1 MISLIAKDI
10 FAYSKLLK
18 SNKENVLKTSSNVN
32 EIFEKCKMRLNLQ
45 GNISFIVQEKIKTPS
60 LCGILKPKI
69 LITSEVTT
77 FSENELECIFVHEL
91 NHYKA
96 KHHYIYLVLLM
107 LKRVYWFNPIIYFAD
122 KVIKQDLEYMV
133 DEQALDV
140 LKNEKMYFK
149 TIVKI
154 LALNSGLP
162 YSLPNI
168 CGGKI
173 DLERRIKQVKNIKND
188 TSFSILIICIVIL
201 TLSMIT
207 ISFASEKT
215 YTNENVFGEELEI
228 KEEAEIR
235 KIVKPL
241 ANAIVTAEFGERTN
255 PVTGQKMVHT
265 GIDVTSN
272 ESDEI
277 FSIADGKVTFVGYDV
292 EKGNN
297 IKIEHADG
305 SISTYSHGKEILVKE
320 GDEVKAGEKI
330 MIMGATGF
338 ATGKHLHFE
347 IINSDGEYVDV
358 NQIFEG
364 N

>member
-1 MISLIAKDI
+1 MFSLIAKDI
-10 FAYSKLLK
+10 FVYSKLLK
-18 SNKENVLKTSSNVN
+18 SNKENVSKTSSDVN

-45 GNISFIVQEKIKTPS
+45 NNISLVVQDKIKTPS
-60 LCGILKPKI
+60 LCGVLKPKI
-69 LITSEVTT
+69 LITNEVTT
-77 FSENELECIFVHEL
+77 FSANELECIFIHEL

-96 KHHYIYLVLLM
+96 KHHYIYLVLLV
-107 LKRVYWFNPIIYFAD
+107 LKRMYWFNPIIYFAD

-133 DEQALDV
+133 DEQVLDV

-173 DLERRIKQVKNIKND
+173 DLERRIKQVKNKKID
-188 TSFSILIICIVIL
+188 TSFSIVIICIVIL

-207 ISFASEKT
+207 ISLASEKT
-215 YTNENVFGEELEI
+215 YTNENIFSGELEI
-228 KEEAEIR
+228 KEETEKIE
-235 KIVKPL
+235 IVKPL

-255 PVTGQKMVHT
+255 PITGQKIVHT
-265 GIDVTSN
+265 GIDVTSQEN
-272 ESDEI
+272 DEI
-277 FSIADGKVTFVGYDV
+277 FAIADGKVTFVGYDA

-305 SISTYSHGKEILVKE
+305 SISTYSHGKEILAKE
-320 GDEVKAGEKI
+320 GAEVRAGEKI
-330 MIMGATGF
+330 MIMGSTGL

-347 IINSDGEYVDV
+347 IINPNGEYVDV
-358 NQIFEG
+358 NQIFEE

>member
-1 MISLIAKDI
+1 MILLIVKDI
-10 FAYSKLLK
+10 FVYSKLLK
-18 SNKENVLKTSSNVN
+18 YNKEDVSKTSSNIN

-45 GNISFIVQEKIKTPS
+45 NSISFVVQDKIKAPS

-69 LITSEVTT
+69 LITSEVAT
-77 FSENELECIFVHEL
+77 FPANELECIFIHEL

-96 KHHYIYLVLLM
+96 KHHYIYLILLM

-133 DEQALDV
+133 DEQVLDV

-154 LALNSGLP
+154 LALNNGLL

-168 CGGKI
+168 CDGKI
-173 DLERRIKQVKNIKND
+173 DYERRIKQVKNIKKD
-188 TSFSILIICIVIL
+188 TSFSILIICIVIF

-207 ISFASEKT
+207 ISLASEKT
-215 YTNENVFGEELEI
+215 YTNENIFSEELEI
-228 KEEAEIR
+228 KEETETK

-241 ANAIVTAEFGERTN
+241 ANAIVTAEFGERIN
-255 PVTGQKMVHT
+255 PVTSQKIVHT
-265 GIDVTSN
+265 GIDVTSKEN
-272 ESDEI
+272 DEI
-277 FSIADGKVTFVGYDV
+277 LSIADGKVTFAGYDA

-297 IKIEHADG
+297 IKIEHSDG
-305 SISTYSHGKEILVKE
+305 SISTYSHGEKILVKE
-320 GDEVKAGEKI
+320 GAIVKAGEKI
-330 MIMGATGF
+330 MIMGSTGL

-347 IINSDGEYVDV
+347 IINPDGEYVNV
-358 NQIFEG
+358 NQIFE
-364 N
+364 